1 MSKFTMSP
9 CGKLW
14 YSGEYDDDKTLR
26 AGSREAVVDKA
37 LSLVRHDDIM
47 FREKIWVVW
56 WWCGALIWR
65 AFIYL
70 KVRHNPE
77 LQNFAKFAGWN
88 RINFATWGLPWANA
102 NGMCKTYR
110 YPNMYSG

>member
-1 MSKFTMSP
+1 MSP

-56 WWCGALIWR
+56 CGALIWR
-65 AFIYL
+65 AYL
-70 KVRHNPE
+70 FEGSTQPRIAEFRKIRWLE
-77 LQNFAKFAGWN
+77 STLQPA
-88 RINFATWGLPWANA
+88 WGLPWATCNA